1 MRCFSARWFTRSNC
15 WGSGSLYLAFL
26 TDAFISFKMTDSAA
40 EASAETTEAPMVP
53 RHLLWPFILL
63 TSCFALWG
71 LAHNMTD
78 TLLAAFKRI
87 MSLSDFRTSWVQV
100 AFYGAYGCLALPAA
114 LFIRKYTYKAGVLLG
129 LGLFSAGA
137 LLFYPAS
144 LTMNYFHFLAALYVL
159 ASGLSILETSAN
171 PFIVSL
177 GPEKTGTQRLNLAQ
191 SFNPLGSIAGVVLSR
206 EFILSH
212 LNRASADE
220 RAQMS
225 AEKLQAVQ
233 SEELTAVM
241 GPYVGVA
248 LLLIVIWGLIAFTR
262 MPDDSE
268 SNESFSLLAT
278 LKRLFRKNHYVAG
291 VVAQFFY
298 IGAQIGVWSFTIRYV
313 MAELGHTEAQA
324 SSYYIAALVLFTGS
338 RFVCTWLMNFV
349 KSSTL
354 LAALSG
360 LGIVLTAVVIAGGG
374 YVGVVALVGISACMS
389 LMFPTIF
396 GLAVRGLG
404 EDSKIGGSGLI
415 MAIAGGAAL
424 PAVQGLLSDATGS
437 IHLAFIIPLLC
448 FFVTAAYGLAF
459 YVGWLAPG
467 EATEAAV

>member
-1 MRCFSARWFTRSNC
+1 
-15 WGSGSLYLAFL
+15 
-26 TDAFISFKMTDSAA
+26 MTDPTESTTDPSAV
-40 EASAETTEAPMVP
+40 VP

-71 LAHNMTD
+71 LANNMTD

-87 MSLSDFRTSWVQV
+87 MSMSDFRTSWVQV

-129 LGLFSAGA
+129 LGLFSLGA

-171 PFIVSL
+171 PFIVAL

-191 SFNPLGSIAGVVLSR
+191 SFNPLGSITGVFLSR
-206 EFILSH
+206 EFILSG
-212 LNRASADE
+212 LNRAGAEE
-220 RAQMS
+220 RAEMS
-225 AEKLQAVQ
+225 AEQLRAVQ

-248 LLLIVIWGLIAFTR
+248 LLLIGIWALIAMTR
-262 MPDDSE
+262 MPDASDPDR
-268 SNESFSLLAT
+268 NFSLRAT
-278 LKRLFRKNHYVAG
+278 VMRLFANRHYIGG

-313 MAELGHTEAQA
+313 MDELGHTEAEA
-324 SSYYIAALVLFTGS
+324 SSYYIAALVLFTVS
-338 RFVCTWLMNFV
+338 RFVCTWLMNRIR
-349 KSSTL
+349 SSTL
-354 LAALSG
+354 LASLSG
-360 LGIVLTAVVIAGGG
+360 LAILFTMVVIGGGG
-374 YVGVVALVGISACMS
+374 YPGVIALVGISGCMS

-396 GLAVRGLG
+396 GLAVQGLG
-404 EDSKIGGSGLI
+404 DDAKIGGSGLI
-415 MAIAGGAAL
+415 MAIAGGAAF
-424 PAVQGLLSDATGS
+424 PALQGLISDSTGS
-437 IHLAFIIPLLC
+437 IHLAFAVPLLC
-448 FFVTAAYGLAF
+448 FVVTGLYGMAFSQNWLKPASAA
-459 YVGWLAPG
+459 
-467 EATEAAV
+467 

>member
-1 MRCFSARWFTRSNC
+1 MSTSASETEQS
-15 WGSGSLYLAFL
+15 
-26 TDAFISFKMTDSAA
+26 A
-40 EASAETTEAPMVP
+40 EAAVVP
-53 RHLLWPFILL
+53 HHLLWPFILL
-63 TSCFALWG
+63 TSCFAFWG
-71 LAHNMTD
+71 LANNMTD

-87 MSLSDFRTSWVQV
+87 LSMSDFRTSWVQV

-129 LGLFSAGA
+129 LGLFSLGA

-177 GPEKTGTQRLNLAQ
+177 GPEATGTQRLNLAQ
-191 SFNPLGSIAGVVLSR
+191 SFNPLGSIAGVFLSR

-212 LNRASADE
+212 LNRAGAEE

-225 AEKLQAVQ
+225 AEQLRQVQ

-248 LLLIVIWGLIAFTR
+248 VVLLVIWGMIALTD
-262 MPDDSE
+262 MPDDSDPDRE
-268 SNESFSLLAT
+268 YSLSAT
-278 LKRLFRKNHYVAG
+278 LGRLFQKPHYLSG

-298 IGAQIGVWSFTIRYV
+298 VGAQIGVWSFTIRYV
-313 MAELGHTEAQA
+313 MAELGNTEAEA
-324 SSYYIAALVLFTGS
+324 STYYIGALVLFTVS
-338 RFVCTWLMNFV
+338 RFVSTWMMNYV

-354 LAALSG
+354 LLWLSG
-360 LGIVLTAVVIAGGG
+360 IAVGLTAVVIGGGG
-374 YVGVVALVGISACMS
+374 YVGVVALVGISGCMS

-404 EDSKIGGSGLI
+404 EDAKIGGSGLI

-424 PAVQGLLSDATGS
+424 PAVQGLISDATGS
-437 IHLAFIIPLLC
+437 IHLAFGVPLLC
-448 FFVTAAYGLAF
+448 FVATALYGLAF
-459 YVGWLAPG
+459 WGDWFSPTKTA
-467 EATEAAV
+467 EASA

>member
-1 MRCFSARWFTRSNC
+1 MS
-15 WGSGSLYLAFL
+15 
-26 TDAFISFKMTDSAA
+26 DSV
-40 EASAETTEAPMVP
+40 SETEQSTEAAVVP

-71 LAHNMTD
+71 LANNMTD

-87 MSLSDFRTSWVQV
+87 LSMTDFRTSWVQV

-114 LFIRKYTYKAGVLLG
+114 IFIRKYTYKAGVLLG
-129 LGLFSAGA
+129 LGLFSLGA

-177 GPEKTGTQRLNLAQ
+177 GPEETGTQRLNLAQ
-191 SFNPLGSIAGVVLSR
+191 SFNPLGSIAGVFLSR

-212 LNRASADE
+212 LNRAGADE

-225 AEKLQAVQ
+225 AEQLRQVQ

-248 LLLIVIWGLIAFTR
+248 VVLLVIWGAIAFTD
-262 MPDDSE
+262 MPDDSDPDRE
-268 SNESFSLLAT
+268 FSLLAT
-278 LKRLFRKNHYVAG
+278 LGRLFQKPHYLSG

-298 IGAQIGVWSFTIRYV
+298 VGAQIGVWSFTIRYV
-313 MAELGHTEAQA
+313 MDELGNTEAEA
-324 SSYYIAALVLFTGS
+324 STYYIGALVLFTVC
-338 RFVCTWLMNFV
+338 RFLSTWLMSYV

-354 LAALSG
+354 LLWLSG
-360 LGIVLTAVVIAGGG
+360 IAVGLTVVVIGGGG
-374 YVGVVALVGISACMS
+374 YIGVFALVGISGCMS

-404 EDSKIGGSGLI
+404 TDAKIGGSGLI
-415 MAIAGGAAL
+415 MAIAGGAAF
-424 PAVQGLLSDATGS
+424 PAVQGLISDATGS
-437 IHLAFIIPLLC
+437 IHLAFFVPLLC
-448 FFVTAAYGLAF
+448 FVVTALYGLAF
-459 YVGWLAPG
+459 WGNWFAPTKTAG
-467 EATEAAV
+467 AGA

>member
-1 MRCFSARWFTRSNC
+1 MS
-15 WGSGSLYLAFL
+15 
-26 TDAFISFKMTDSAA
+26 DSV
-40 EASAETTEAPMVP
+40 AETEQATEPAVVP

-71 LAHNMTD
+71 LANNMTD

-87 MSLSDFRTSWVQV
+87 LSMSDFRTSWVQV

-114 LFIRKYTYKAGVLLG
+114 LFIRKYTYKAGVMLG
-129 LGLFSAGA
+129 LGLFSLGA

-144 LTMNYFHFLAALYVL
+144 LTLNYFHFLAALYVL

-177 GPEKTGTQRLNLAQ
+177 GPEATGTQRLNLAQ
-191 SFNPLGSIAGVVLSR
+191 SFNPLGSITGVFLSQQ
-206 EFILSH
+206 FILLN
-212 LNRASADE
+212 LNRAGAEE

-225 AEKLQAVQ
+225 AEQLRQVQ

-248 LLLIVIWGLIAFTR
+248 VVLLVILGMIAFTE
-262 MPDDSE
+262 MPDDSDPDRE
-268 SNESFSLLAT
+268 FSLLST
-278 LKRLFRKNHYVAG
+278 LGRLFQKPHYLSG

-313 MAELGHTEAQA
+313 MAELGNTEAEA
-324 SSYYIAALVLFTGS
+324 STYYIGALVLFTAS
-338 RFVCTWLMNFV
+338 RFISTWLMSYV

-354 LAALSG
+354 LMWLSG
-360 LGIVLTAVVIAGGG
+360 IAVGLTAVVIGGGG
-374 YVGVVALVGISACMS
+374 YVGVIALVGISGCMS

-404 EDSKIGGSGLI
+404 EDAKIGGSGLI
-415 MAIAGGAAL
+415 MAIAGGAAF
-424 PAVQGLLSDATGS
+424 PAVQGLISDATGS
-437 IHLAFIIPLLC
+437 IHLAFGIPLLC
-448 FFVTAAYGLAF
+448 FVVTALYGLAF
-459 YVGWLAPG
+459 WGGWFAPAKTAG
-467 EATEAAV
+467 AST